1 MIIYKRFTL
10 FSLSG
15 FCFETCFLPCFC
27 LAEPDDL
34 EAEVLQEPSGA
45 DRDGG
50 LPQPVLDMWVTEREG
65 AEEVEYVT
73 SSLVFHTCSLHVM
86 PFMEILE

>member
-1 MIIYKRFTL
+1 MD
-10 FSLSG
+10 
-15 FCFETCFLPCFC
+15 FC
-27 LAEPDDL
+27 LAEPADL

-50 LPQPVLDMWVTEREG
+50 LPHPVLDMWVSEREG

-73 SSLVFHTCSLHVM
+73 SSLHFTPA
-86 PFMEILE
+86 PFMSCLSQKYWSNPILH